1 MSILQTATTS
11 FKIELLQA
19 VHNFGP
25 TTPNTFK
32 VALYTA
38 AADINATTTIYST
51 TNEVVGTGYTAGGNT
66 LVISTSPT
74 AANNTANVPTAYI
87 SFNNTSW
94 TNATFTAR
102 AALIYNVT
110 QGNKSVAV
118 LDFGSD
124 KTVNNDTFQI
134 IFPTPDAN
142 SAIVRIS

>member
-11 FKIELLQA
+11 FKVELLQA

-25 TTPNTFK
+25 TSPNTFK
-32 VALYTA
+32 IALYTGNA
-38 AADINATTTIYST
+38 NINETTTVYT
-51 TNEVVGTGYTAGGNT
+51 TSNEVVGTGYTAGGNT

-74 AANNTANVPTAYI
+74 AGYNQTAVSTAYI
-87 SFNNTSW
+87 SFTNTSW
-94 TNATFTAR
+94 TNASFTAR
-102 AALIYNVT
+102 AALIYNST

-124 KTVNNDTFQI
+124 KTVSNDTFQI

>member
-38 AADINATTTIYST
+38 AADLGSSTTIYST

-74 AANNTANVPTAYI
+74 AANNTASVPTAYI

-94 TNATFTAR
+94 TSATFTAR